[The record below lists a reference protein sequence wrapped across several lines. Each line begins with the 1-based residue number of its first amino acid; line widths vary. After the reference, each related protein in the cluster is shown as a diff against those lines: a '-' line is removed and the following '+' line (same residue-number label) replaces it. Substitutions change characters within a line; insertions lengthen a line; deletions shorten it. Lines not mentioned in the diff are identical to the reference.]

1 MKKLIPIFI
10 LLLFSSCQN
19 QEKHDYTFYFWRTKL
34 SLNQTEKQELKK
46 ATIPYLYTRFF
57 DIEKVDGKFPPVAVV
72 TKDQSDE
79 IVSVVFH

>member
-1 MKKLIPIFI
+1 MQKFLQFLILTIF
-10 LLLFSSCQN
+10 LSCQN
-19 QEKHDYTFYFWRTKL
+19 QENHPYTFYYWRTNL

-46 ATIPYLYTRFF
+46 ATIPYLYARFF

>member
-1 MKKLIPIFI
+1 MKKLFLIFI
-10 LLLFSSCQN
+10 FAILFSCQN
-19 QEKHDYTFYFWRTKL
+19 QGNHPYAFYYWRTNL
-34 SLNQTEKQELKK
+34 SLNQTEKHELKK